1 MTDTS
6 PGRFAPAR
14 RTDFGR
20 HCAEIVTQTSLL
32 SGHLDGADVTVPVPT
47 CPGWNVSQLARH
59 VDGGQRWARE
69 IVATRASEPPSDVA
83 LRDLSGATDDD
94 PDILCA
100 SLTEAAAALAATLT
114 DAGPAAQMWCPVEG
128 GGSAFYARR
137 FAYET
142 AMHRADAALA
152 LGVKFVLD
160 PEVAADAVDE
170 WMELGCL
177 PFHFEVHPW
186 MLELLAP
193 GRTIGLH
200 ATDTDAHW
208 LLDLT
213 GDVIAWRRA
222 DEQAVAEI
230 RAPVTDLLLTIYRR
244 RPVAGLDVTG
254 DAKLVDFWLERVA
267 FG

>member
-1 MTDTS
+1 MTDFD
-6 PGRFAPAR
+6 RL
-14 RTDFGR
+14 DFDR

-32 SGHLDGADVTVPVPT
+32 IGQLAGADLTVPVPT

-69 IVATRASEPPSDVA
+69 IVATGAVQPPSDVA
-83 LRDLSGATDDD
+83 LRDLSGAADDD
-94 PDILCA
+94 PDTVSA
-100 SLTEAAAALAATLT
+100 ALTAAAAALAATLKET
-114 DAGPAAQMWCPVEG
+114 GPHAQMWCPVDG

-152 LGVKFVLD
+152 LGQPYTLD
-160 PEVAADAVDE
+160 SDVAADAVDE
-170 WMELGCL
+170 WMELGCM

-186 MLELLAP
+186 MRELLAP

-213 GDVIAWRRA
+213 GDTIAWRRA
-222 DEQAVAEI
+222 DEPAAVAI
-230 RAPVTDLLLTIYRR
+230 RAPVTNLLLTIYRR
-244 RPVAGLDVTG
+244 RPASGVDVTG
-254 DAKLVDFWLERVA
+254 DAALVAFWLERVA

>member
-1 MTDTS
+1 LTLH
-6 PGRFAPAR
+6 FE
-14 RTDFGR
+14 R

-32 SGHLDGADVTVPVPT
+32 IGHLAGADVSVPVPS
-47 CPGWNVSQLARH
+47 CPGWNVSQLVRH

-69 IVATRASEPPSDVA
+69 IVATRASEPPSDIA
-83 LRDLSGATDDD
+83 LRDLSTATNDH
-94 PDILCA
+94 PDTLAA
-100 SLTEAAAALAATLT
+100 SLAEAAKALAATLT
-114 DAGPAAQMWCPVEG
+114 DCGPDAQMWCPVDG

-137 FAYET
+137 FTYET
-142 AMHRADAALA
+142 AIHRADAALA
-152 LGVKFVLD
+152 LGVSYTLEPD
-160 PEVAADAVDE
+160 VAADGIDE

-186 MLELLAP
+186 MRELLGP

-222 DEQAVAEI
+222 DEPAAAEVL
-230 RAPVTDLLLTIYRR
+230 APVTDLLLTIYRR
-244 RPVAGLDVTG
+244 RGVAGLEVTG
-254 DAKLVDFWLERVA
+254 DAKLVEFWLERVG

>member
-1 MTDTS
+1 MTLPFD
-6 PGRFAPAR
+6 
-14 RTDFGR
+14 R

-32 SGHLDGADVTVPVPT
+32 IGHLDNADLTVPVPT

-59 VDGGQRWARE
+59 VDGGQRWARQ

-83 LRDLSGATDDD
+83 LRDLSGAINDD
-94 PDILCA
+94 PA
-100 SLTEAAAALAATLT
+100 VVSAALTEAAAALATTLT
-114 DAGPAAQMWCPVEG
+114 ETGPDAQMWCPVG
-128 GGSAFYARR
+128 DGGSAFYARR
-137 FAYET
+137 FTYET

-152 LGVKFVLD
+152 LGVDFVLD
-160 PEVAADAVDE
+160 SDVAADAIDE

-177 PFHFEVHPW
+177 PFHFEAHPW
-186 MLELLAP
+186 MRKLLAP

-222 DEQAVAEI
+222 DEPAAAEI

-244 RPVAGLDVTG
+244 RAVDGLDVTG
-254 DAKLVDFWLERVA
+254 DAELVDFWLERVA

>member
-1 MTDTS
+1 MTL
-6 PGRFAPAR
+6 
-14 RTDFGR
+14 DFER

-32 SGHLDGADVTVPVPT
+32 IGHLDGADLTVPVPT

-59 VDGGQRWARE
+59 IDGGQRWARE

-83 LRDLSGATDDD
+83 LRDLSGATNDDQ
-94 PDILCA
+94 LTLST
-100 SLTEAAAALAATLT
+100 SLTEAAAALAATLME
-114 DAGPAAQMWCPVEG
+114 AGPDAQMWCPVG
-128 GGSAFYARR
+128 DGGSAFYARR
-137 FAYET
+137 FTHET
-142 AMHRADAALA
+142 ALHRADAALA
-152 LGVKFVLD
+152 LGVGYTLD
-160 PEVAADAVDE
+160 PHVAADGIDE

-186 MLELLAP
+186 MRELLAP
-193 GRTIGLH
+193 GRRIGLH

-213 GDVIAWRRA
+213 GDVIAWWRA
-222 DEQAVAEI
+222 DEPAAADI

-244 RPVAGLDVTG
+244 RPAAGLDIIG

>member
-1 MTDTS
+1 MTL
-6 PGRFAPAR
+6 
-14 RTDFGR
+14 DFDR

-32 SGHLDGADVTVPVPT
+32 SGHLDGADLTVPVPT

-59 VDGGQRWARE
+59 VDGGHRWARE

-94 PDILCA
+94 PHILRA
-100 SLTEAAAALAATLT
+100 SLTEAATALTATLT
-114 DAGPAAQMWCPVEG
+114 EAGPDAQMWCPVDG

-142 AMHRADAALA
+142 AMHRADAAFA

-160 PEVAADAVDE
+160 PEVAADAVGE

-186 MLELLAP
+186 MRELLAP

-222 DEQAVAEI
+222 DGQAAAEI

-244 RPVAGLDVTG
+244 RPVEGLQVSG
-254 DAKLVDFWLERVA
+254 DAALIDFWLERVG

>member
-1 MTDTS
+1 MTVGFD
-6 PGRFAPAR
+6 
-14 RTDFGR
+14 R

-32 SGHLDGADVTVPVPT
+32 IGHLDGADVTVLVAS

-69 IVATRASEPPSDVA
+69 IVATQASEPPSDVS
-83 LRDLSGATDDD
+83 LRNLSAATNDD
-94 PDILCA
+94 PDVLA
-100 SLTEAAAALAATLT
+100 VSLAEAAEALVATLTEA
-114 DAGPAAQMWCPVEG
+114 GPDAQMWCPVG
-128 GGSAFYARR
+128 GGGAAFYARR

-152 LGVKFVLD
+152 LGVQYALD
-160 PEVAADAVDE
+160 PEVAADAIDE
-170 WMELGCL
+170 WMELGSL
-177 PFHFEVHPW
+177 PFHFDVHPW
-186 MLELLAP
+186 MRELLAP

-213 GDVIAWRRA
+213 GEAIAWRRA
-222 DEQAVAEI
+222 DEPAAAEL
-230 RAPVTDLLLTIYRR
+230 RAPVTDLLLAIYRR
-244 RPVAGLDVTG
+244 RPVANGAVTG
-254 DAKLVDFWLERVA
+254 DPKLVEFWLERVG

>member
-1 MTDTS
+1 MTL
-6 PGRFAPAR
+6 RF
-14 RTDFGR
+14 DG
-20 HCAEIVTQTSLL
+20 HCDEIVTQTSLL
-32 SGHLDGADVTVPVPT
+32 IEHLDGADVTVPVPT

-59 VDGGQRWARE
+59 VDGGQRWARD
-69 IVATRASEPPSDVA
+69 IVAARAVEPPSDVA

-94 PDILCA
+94 PVTLSA
-100 SLTEAAAALAATLT
+100 SLTEAAAALAATLKA
-114 DAGPAAQMWCPVEG
+114 AGPDARMWCPVG
-128 GGSAFYARR
+128 DGGSAFYARR

-142 AMHRADAALA
+142 ALHRADAALA
-152 LGVKFVLD
+152 LGMEYTLNPD
-160 PEVAADAVDE
+160 VAADGIDE

-186 MLELLAP
+186 MRELLAP

-200 ATDTDAHW
+200 ATDTNAHW

-213 GDVIAWRRA
+213 GNVIAWRRA
-222 DEQAVAEI
+222 DEPATAEV
-230 RAPVTDLLLTIYRR
+230 RAPVTELLLMIYRR

-254 DAKLVDFWLERVA
+254 DARLVDFWLERVG